1 MRLAVLAIALALAG
15 CTSRSYSDD
24 EYQRL
29 MRSAPGAAQ
38 PSRIVARESE
48 MLRAVQD
55 EGRFSASLEFAGS
68 GAKVLSASGERLA
81 AEYVPG
87 LDDSERVAAWS
98 PGLVWMSCDGDFAV
112 SQGRFQNAAGDVGS
126 YLTAWQRARD
136 GDYEWL
142 HNAAALDDPQPP
154 REANSAVSDPNAI
167 VVEGLESI
175 DGNVSDCTAPTSAAP
190 PVAENLAT
198 TNSPDGTLSWRWGY
212 SGSARI
218 FRLYALTGGEWSLVL
233 DERWPSDL
241 RATATQ

>member
-24 EYQRL
+24 QYQRL

-38 PSRIVARESE
+38 PSRIVAREVE

-55 EGRFSASLEFAGS
+55 EGRYSASLEFAEA
-68 GAKVLSASGERLA
+68 GAQMLLASGERVA
-81 AEYVPG
+81 TEYLPS
-87 LDDSERVAAWS
+87 LDNSERIAAWS
-98 PGLVWMSCDGDFAV
+98 PGLVWMSCDSAFAV

-126 YLTAWQRARD
+126 YLTSWQRTRD

-142 HNAAALDDPQPP
+142 HNAATLDDPQPP
-154 REANSAVSDPNAI
+154 REASSAVSDPNAI

-175 DGNVSDCTAPTSAAP
+175 DGNVSDCTAPTSEAP
-190 PVAENLAT
+190 AVAEGLAT
-198 TNSPDGTLSWRWGY
+198 LNSPDGTLSWRWGY

-218 FRLYALTGGEWSLVL
+218 FRLYAFTDGEWSLVV
-233 DERWPSDL
+233 DESWPADL
-241 RATATQ
+241 RRARTQ

>member
-1 MRLAVLAIALALAG
+1 MRLAVLAIVLALAG

-24 EYQRL
+24 QYQRL

-48 MLRAVQD
+48 ILRTVRD
-55 EGRFSASLEFAGS
+55 EGQFSASLAFAAS

-81 AEYVPG
+81 SEFVPS
-87 LDDSERVAAWS
+87 LDASERIAAWS

-112 SQGRFQNAAGDVGS
+112 SQGRFQTSAGDIGS
-126 YLTAWQRARD
+126 YLTSWQRTRD
-136 GDYEWL
+136 GDYEWV
-142 HNAAALDDPQPP
+142 HNAAALHDPQPP
-154 REANSAVSDPNAI
+154 REPSSAVSDPNAI

-175 DGNVSDCTAPTSAAP
+175 DGNVSDCTAPTSTAP
-190 PVAENLAT
+190 PVAEDLAT

-218 FRLYALTGGEWSLVL
+218 FRLYALTEGQWSLVVN
-233 DERWPSDL
+233 ESWPADL
-241 RATATQ
+241 RAAATQ

>member
-1 MRLAVLAIALALAG
+1 MRLAVFAIALALAG

-24 EYQRL
+24 QYQRL

-48 MLRAVQD
+48 MLRAAQD
-55 EGRFSASLEFAGS
+55 KGQFTASLEFAAA
-68 GAKVLSASGERLA
+68 GAKVVSASGELVA
-81 AEYVPG
+81 AEWLPN
-87 LDDSERVAAWS
+87 LDDSGPIAPWS
-98 PGLVWMSCDGDFAV
+98 PALVWMSCDGAFAV
-112 SQGRFQNAAGDVGS
+112 SQGRFQNAAGQVGS
-126 YLTAWQRARD
+126 YLTSWRRARS

-154 REANSAVSDPNAI
+154 PEATSSVSDPNAI

-190 PVAENLAT
+190 PVAEDLAP

-218 FRLYALTGGEWSLVL
+218 FRLYAFTDGEWSLVV
-233 DERWPSDL
+233 DESWPADL
-241 RATATQ
+241 RGARAQ

>member
-24 EYQRL
+24 HYQRL

-48 MLRAVQD
+48 MVRAVQD
-55 EGRFSASLEFAGS
+55 EGRFSASLEFAAS
-68 GAKVLSASGERLA
+68 GAKLLSASGERLA

-87 LDDSERVAAWS
+87 LDDSEMVAAWS
-98 PGLVWMSCDGDFAV
+98 PGLVWMSCDGGFAV
-112 SQGRFQNAAGDVGS
+112 SQGRFQTSAGDIGS
-126 YLTAWQRARD
+126 YLTSWQRTRD

-154 REANSAVSDPNAI
+154 REPSSAVSDPNAI

-190 PVAENLAT
+190 PVAEGLTT

-212 SGSARI
+212 PGSARI
-218 FRLYALTGGEWSLVL
+218 FQLYAFTEGEWSLVV
-233 DERWPSDL
+233 DESWPADL
-241 RATATQ
+241 RAAANQ

>member
-15 CTSRSYSDD
+15 CTSRFYSDD
-24 EYQRL
+24 HYQRL
-29 MRSAPGAAQ
+29 LRSAPGAAQ

-55 EGRFSASLEFAGS
+55 EGQYSASLEFAAS

-81 AEYVPG
+81 AEYLSD
-87 LDDSERVAAWS
+87 LDASERIAAWS
-98 PGLVWMSCDGDFAV
+98 PGLVWMSCDGAFAI
-112 SQGRFQNAAGDVGS
+112 SQGRFQTSAGGVGS
-126 YLTAWQRARD
+126 YLTSWRRARD

-154 REANSAVSDPNAI
+154 REASSAVTDPNAI

-175 DGNVSDCTAPTSAAP
+175 DGNASDCTAPTSAAP
-190 PVAENLAT
+190 PVAERLAT

-212 SGSARI
+212 SGSVRI
-218 FRLYALTGGEWSLVL
+218 FRLYAFTDGEWSLVV
-233 DERWPSDL
+233 DERWPADL
-241 RATATQ
+241 RAASSR